1 MDVIVGHACEYV
13 CVDGVVVGLGLGE
26 EAEGR
31 VDEGSYAEMLGQH
44 VVEACHA
51 EDAEAAVVD
60 VAVDVVGMSVGY
72 AQCVVPCEAL
82 VGLLC
87 PRVANAYQVGHDF
100 VAGAGLLGLRGN
112 GDTSISRSFR
122 GAAFGLPEVGVG

>member
-1 MDVIVGHACEYV
+1 MDVIVSHACEYV

-60 VAVDVVGMSVGY
+60 VAVVVVGMCIGY
-72 AQCVVPCEAL
+72 TYCVVPCKAL

-87 PRVANAYQVGHDF
+87 PRVADAYQVGHDIIAR
-100 VAGAGLLGLRGN
+100 VSLLVLCGN
-112 GDTSISRSFR
+112 GDTFISRSF
-122 GAAFGLPEVGVG
+122 